1 MLALW
6 AGKCALET
14 FALVLF
20 SWFLFHWSA
29 QNAAR
34 RLNKWITKLWNSKSN
49 HKKLKHDLM
58 KRTICEM
65 FVVRCGHF
73 LSCSEG
79 ESSPFVGLHASIHKT
94 TGLWGRGEW
103 IIRTHNK
110 HWVSSICWEVG
121 RVFFFFFPF
130 FFLSFFSFHSLW
142 WFSHWL
148 MIGCPVMPNG
158 TCKL

>member
-6 AGKCALET
+6 AGKCALES
-14 FALVLF
+14 FAWVLF
-20 SWFLFHWSA
+20 SWFLFHWLA

-49 HKKLKHDLM
+49 HKKLKNDLM

-79 ESSPFVGLHASIHKT
+79 ESSPFVGLDASIHKT
-94 TGLWGRGEW
+94 AGLWGRAEW

-110 HWVSSICWEVG
+110 HWVSSLCWEVG
-121 RVFFFFFPF
+121 GLFF
-130 FFLSFFSFHSLW
+130 FFLSFHFFSFHSLW
-142 WFSHWL
+142 WFSRWL
-148 MIGCPVMPNG
+148 MTVCRVMPQG